1 MAKVKKSNIKSE
13 AAKYESKKS
22 LDGYM
27 KFLKGNV
34 SSVGKNKIKS
44 NGTK

>member
-1 MAKVKKSNIKSE
+1 MKQATKKA

-22 LDGYM
+22 LDGPM

-34 SSVGKNKIKS
+34 SAVAKNKIKS
-44 NGTK
+44 NGAIKKK